1 MTVIDPSARLAHGA
15 IIGKD
20 VTIGPYCVIGADVS
34 IGDGCRLLS
43 HVHITGHTTIG
54 PRTAIYPFASLGTPP
69 QSAKYRG
76 GPTKLVVGADCEIRE
91 SVTMNT
97 GTEDDRGITQVGDKC
112 LLMVG
117 VHIGHD
123 CTLGNNI
130 TMANGAMLGGH
141 CKVEDYVTFGGHS
154 GAHQFVRIGEG
165 AMIAGMTGLGADV
178 IPFGFAIGQRGM
190 LDGLNVVGLRRR
202 GYSRFDIQ
210 RLRQAYRS
218 LFMLP
223 GHHKDRIETVAR
235 EYASD
240 PVVVKIIEFIR
251 GAGSR
256 PLMKSWQVSPPGE
269 GAVAPDGSA
278 S

>member
-1 MTVIDPSARLAHGA
+1 
-15 IIGKD
+15 
-20 VTIGPYCVIGADVS
+20 
-34 IGDGCRLLS
+34 
-43 HVHITGHTTIG
+43 
-54 PRTAIYPFASLGTPP
+54 
-69 QSAKYRG
+69 
-76 GPTKLVVGADCEIRE
+76 
-91 SVTMNT
+91 
-97 GTEDDRGITQVGDKC
+97 
-112 LLMVG
+112 

-123 CTLGNNI
+123 CVVGNNI
-130 TMANGAMLGGH
+130 TMANNAMLGGH
-141 CKVEDYVTFGGHS
+141 CLVEDYVTFGGHT
-154 GAHQFVRIGEG
+154 GVHQFVRIGEG
-165 AMIAGMTGLGADV
+165 AMIAGMTGIGADV

-251 GAGSR
+251 AAGPR

-269 GAVAPDGSA
+269 GAPVPDGS
-278 S
+278 SS